1 MTTLLEKILARN
13 VELEKLTAE
22 LLLENRILK
31 REKNLFLEQIMM
43 LQRENRELKK
53 NDESGEYDEYD
64 ESGEYDA
71 YDAYDKSGEYD
82 AYEKHQDLGQNKK
95 QRTIDDNIV
104 YSIN

>member
-13 VELEKLTAE
+13 VELEKLTGE

-31 REKNLFLEQIMM
+31 REKNLFLEQIMI

-53 NDESGEYDEYD
+53 NDESGEYDE
-64 ESGEYDA
+64 

>member
-64 ESGEYDA
+64 A